1 MSSFTAPLRVE
12 ITQARRCGRTL
23 ADLLDRF
30 SYEVGALGS
39 GDVITVPAGYE
50 TDFIS
55 IPRLLWAFENPLGD
69 AAKAAVLHDWL
80 YTTAARS
87 RAEADAIFLEAM
99 GVLRVGFVKRHLLYL
114 AVRLFGWRSYGRAD
128 PPGIA
133 RSLQP
138 D

>member
-23 ADLLDRF
+23 ADLLGGF

-39 GDVITVPAGYE
+39 GDVITVPAGYR
-50 TDFIS
+50 TDFTS
-55 IPRLLWAFENPLGD
+55 IPRLLWAYESPLGD
-69 AAKAAVLHDWL
+69 AAKASVLHDWL
-80 YTTAARS
+80 YTTAART

-99 GVLRVGFVKRHLLYL
+99 SVLRVGFVKRHVLYF

-128 PPGIA
+128 
-133 RSLQP
+133 
-138 D
+138 